1 MQQEHTMQKNRYYFS
16 TRDLLMMAALAAL
29 GGVAG
34 TYISAVGRVINSL
47 IGIPGSMQWAAGLHV
62 LWLTLAVGLTGKPGA
77 GTVTGI
83 LKGFVELLTGNPH
96 GLLVMLVDIVAGI
109 LVDVGF
115 LPFRDKDRLPG
126 YLLAGGLAALS
137 NVVILQLFAVLP
149 ADLLSYG
156 AIALLSVV
164 AGLSGVVFAGVLG
177 HTLTRTLRRTG
188 VVKDRPV
195 QAMQGTQR
203 NRVYPIL
210 LISATL
216 LAGALFIYLRSA
228 LRSPSEIAIDGTVN
242 APYAYPTEHG
252 DLPTVTAGEAT
263 RYTGIPVR
271 ELIARAQP
279 QSNAGLLLVQA
290 TDGYAFFISMKEVQE
305 NDNLLL
311 ASQGSGD
318 KATYDI
324 VGAANPK
331 AQVRGVSRLT
341 VIPAAMLE
349 ITGALENPAPFDPD
363 DWQFQM
369 ESLMLNLGDGPR
381 RLQGMSLAKVLRTLE
396 PAADATSVTLHT
408 PGDPITLPL
417 SEVLN
422 SDEVRIYTVVGADH
436 ITFAIA
442 RKNGTVIAPQV
453 TGIEVDG
460 R

>member
-1 MQQEHTMQKNRYYFS
+1 MQKSRYYFS

-34 TYISAVGRVINSL
+34 TYISAAGRVINSL

-96 GLLVMLVDIVAGI
+96 GVLVVLVDVVAGI

-137 NVVILQLFAVLP
+137 NVIIFQLFAVLP

-156 AIALLSVV
+156 AILLLTVV
-164 AGLSGVVFAGVLG
+164 AGLSGVVFAGFLG

-188 VVKDRPV
+188 IVKDHLAQPA
-195 QAMQGTQR
+195 QQR
-203 NRVYPIL
+203 TYPFFL
-210 LISATL
+210 LGAALLATL
-216 LAGALFIYLRSA
+216 LGVYLRGALRGATEIPIAGAV
-228 LRSPSEIAIDGTVN
+228 D
-242 APYAYPTEHG
+242 APYAYPQEHG
-252 DLPTVTAGEAT
+252 DRPTVTAGGSV
-263 RYTGIPVR
+263 RYTGVPVR

-279 QSNAGLLLVQA
+279 QADAGLLLVQA
-290 TDGYAFFISMKEVQE
+290 KDGYAFFISLKEVQE

-311 ASQGSGD
+311 ASQGKGD
-318 KATYDI
+318 AAVYDI

-331 AQVRGVSRLT
+331 AQVRGVNRLT
-341 VIPAAMLE
+341 VIAAATLN
-349 ITGALENPAPFDPD
+349 ITGALGKPAPFNPD

-369 ESLMLNLGDGPR
+369 DSATLDVGNGPQK
-381 RLQGMSLAKVLRTLE
+381 LQGASLAKVLQALE
-396 PAADATSVTLHT
+396 PAADATTIMLHTDSDPVTLA
-408 PGDPITLPL
+408 L
-417 SEVLN
+417 SDVMG
-422 SDEVRIYTVVGADH
+422 SADVRIFTVIGTDR
-436 ITFAIA
+436 ITFAVA
-442 RKNGTVIAPQV
+442 QMNGTVIAPRA
-453 TGIEVDG
+453 TRIEVDG
-460 R
+460 RQ